1 MKSWR
6 WLIDYFDLH
15 RSERNG
21 VAIMLCLILTLIV
34 LQYFIPYFIKN
45 QQEDFTEIAA
55 KAAQYRQQLAQ
66 NPPANSKYQ
75 YQNLVDLEKPED
87 EAHSLFT
94 FDPNTL
100 PLEGFIELGISP
112 RIAQNI
118 IKYRSKGGKFR
129 KPEDFKKIYGLKEK
143 QLSELLPYIQI
154 SENASGFETERNYTS
169 NYEKKEPAALK
180 MIELNAADSLSLMEV
195 RGIGP
200 AFAGRILKFRNALGG
215 FSSKEQLREVFG
227 IDSAKFETISPQLT
241 LNTAAVKRINLNTA
255 TYEELNM
262 HPYISAKQANAIIQY
277 RRKHGNFRHVE
288 ELKSIYAID
297 EKSFGKIKDY
307 VVTE

>member
-6 WLIDYFDLH
+6 WLVDYFDLH

-21 VAIMLCLILTLIV
+21 VAVMLGLILALIF
-34 LQYFIPYFIKN
+34 LQFLIPYLIKT
-45 QQEDFTEIAA
+45 QPQDFTEIAA
-55 KAAQYRQQLAQ
+55 LAEKYKEQLAL
-66 NPPANSKYQ
+66 NPSPNYQ
-75 YQNLVDLEKPED
+75 SQSLVDLEKRE
-87 EAHSLFT
+87 EKAHQLFT

-100 PLEGFIELGISP
+100 PLEGFVELGISP

-129 KPEDFKKIYGLKEK
+129 KPEDFKKIYGLKKK
-143 QLSELLPYIQI
+143 QLNELLPYIQI
-154 SENASGFETERNYTS
+154 AENASNNSAERNYAST
-169 NYEKKEPAALK
+169 YERREPAALK
-180 MIELNAADSLSLMEV
+180 IIELNTADSMQLMEV

-215 FSSKEQLREVFG
+215 FTDKEQLREVYG
-227 IDSAKFETISPQLT
+227 IDSAKFDAISPQLT
-241 LNTAAVKRINLNTA
+241 INESTVKRINLNSA

-277 RRKHGNFRHVE
+277 RRKHGNFKDVS

-297 EKSFGKIKDY
+297 EKSFNRMKEY
-307 VVTE
+307 LVAE